1 MSEMTRLDDPGAR
14 SPMRGF
20 ADGAPGWLGPTL
32 RNCYRC
38 GGTLVYGP
46 VAGED
51 RSRHR
56 CSACGEI
63 TYVNPRLVVTALP
76 VTEADELVLIR
87 RAIPPG
93 YGSWAQPG
101 GFLEADETVIQGAVR
116 ETLEETGLLVEPTE
130 IVGVYSRPEAA
141 VVVIAYQAI
150 IVGGAMAVTPEALD
164 VRPFGVDEIPWQDL
178 AFNTTLWAIR
188 DWVRARR
195 PDVDADALGS
205 ERPDR

>member
-1 MSEMTRLDDPGAR
+1 MTSVSRLDDPGAG
-14 SPMRGF
+14 SPMHGF
-20 ADGAPGWLGPTL
+20 AEGAPGWLGPTL
-32 RNCYRC
+32 RNCFRC
-38 GGTLVYGP
+38 GGELVYGP

-76 VTEADELVLIR
+76 VTDADELVLIR

-93 YGSWAQPG
+93 YGAWAQPG

-116 ETLEETGLLVEPTE
+116 ETLEETGLIVEPTG

-141 VVVIAYQAI
+141 VVVIAFQAA
-150 IVGGAMAVTPEALD
+150 IVGGSMAVTPETLE
-164 VRPFGVDEIPWQDL
+164 VRPFPLAEIPWPEL
-178 AFNTTLWAIR
+178 AFNTTLWAVR

-195 PDVDADALGS
+195 PDLDTAALGT